1 VGGIP
6 PRPSR
11 SGASK
16 FSVRIFAKKSS
27 DFVQRSEHFGAF
39 GKLSVNLLNAGQSYM
54 NIKTWYVYM
63 LLCDEK
69 TFYVGITPDI
79 SSRLIQHK
87 RKQSFFTKKFSHIKI
102 VYCEKYQNELEATTR
117 ERQLKGWTHTKKQML
132 IDGKLGI
139 NRCTEI
145 VEALGER

>member
-1 VGGIP
+1 
-6 PRPSR
+6 
-11 SGASK
+11 
-16 FSVRIFAKKSS
+16 
-27 DFVQRSEHFGAF
+27 
-39 GKLSVNLLNAGQSYM
+39 
-54 NIKTWYVYM
+54 M

-79 SSRLIQHK
+79 SGRLIQHK
-87 RKQSFFTKKFSHIKI
+87 SKQSFFTKKFSHIKI
-102 VYCEKYQNELEATTR
+102 VYCEKYQNELEATAR
-117 ERQLKGWTHTKKQML
+117 ERQLKGWAHTKKQLL